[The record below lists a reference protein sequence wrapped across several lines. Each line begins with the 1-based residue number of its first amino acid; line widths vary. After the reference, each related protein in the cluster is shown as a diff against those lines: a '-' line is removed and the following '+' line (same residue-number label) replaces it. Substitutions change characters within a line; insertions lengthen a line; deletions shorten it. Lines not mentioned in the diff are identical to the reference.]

1 MKKILLVLV
10 SVFLVGQALSAVDF
24 YGNARIGY
32 WYDMQ
37 DKDFTGSEARTV
49 LNYDLFSTSR
59 FGVIFKGEAYTG
71 KVEFSLSGGGAKLRQ
86 IWGEYDFGF
95 MKMLIGQYYTG
106 FFDLPNQATSIISAS
121 ENLMIG
127 YGLMYDSRNPMI
139 KLSLENG
146 MYIIFMEPKLID
158 PAEQADSLG
167 VEIADIVDALF
178 PKINFGCRMSMGNLM
193 IHPTFGINM
202 SQYNKDFADGI
213 DESIL
218 AYVTAVSTKYSAE
231 NFSFLAQVSYGQ
243 NVADY
248 GMLSS
253 ATGGSATWDGTDI
266 LDATTMGGYLEFT
279 YKLCPKKALTA
290 GGGYFSTDRDDY
302 DDPDTAWT
310 GYLQAKINLHN
321 HMFIVPEIGMINEAE
336 DGMGNTQGAHTYFG
350 LNFQADFDLS
360 IK

>member
-1 MKKILLVLV
+1 MKKILLVLLG
-10 SVFLVGQALSAVDF
+10 VFLAGQALSAVDF

-37 DKDFTGSEARTV
+37 DKDYTGSEARTV

-59 FGVIFKGEAYTG
+59 FGAIFKGEAYTG
-71 KVEFSLSGGGAKLRQ
+71 KVEFSLSRAGAKLRQ

-158 PAEQADSLG
+158 PAGAG
-167 VEIADIVDALF
+167 GVDALF
-178 PKINFGCRMSMGNLM
+178 PKVNFGYRMSLGNLK
-193 IHPTFGINM
+193 IHPTFGINI
-202 SQYNKDFADGI
+202 SQYNKDFADEGI
-213 DESIL
+213 DESVL
-218 AYVTAVSTKYSAE
+218 AYVTAVSTKYCAE
-231 NFSFLAQVSYGQ
+231 KFNILAQVSYGQ
-243 NVADY
+243 NIADY

-253 ATGGSATWDGTDI
+253 ATVGNATWI
-266 LDATTMGGYLEFT
+266 NSEVENATTMGSYFEFS
-279 YKLCPKKALTA
+279 YKLCPTKTLAA
-290 GGGYFSTDRDDY
+290 GFGYFSGDREDL

-310 GYLQAKINLHN
+310 GYLQAKINLHSK
-321 HMFIVPEIGMINEAE
+321 MFIMPEVGMINEAE
-336 DGMGNTQGAHTYFG
+336 DGMGNKQGSHTYFG